1 MTEAYLEPSTSGD
14 AAAIGESYDAWP
26 VVARLNA
33 GWRVIACRDGVQW
46 ILQRRGS
53 PEKPR
58 RDDWRGRSYCQTSE
72 ALIRCAR
79 EHAGEI
85 EPTACTILAALP
97 ARLESK

>member
-1 MTEAYLEPSTSGD
+1 MSD
-14 AAAIGESYDAWP
+14 AIGESYDAWP

-33 GWRVIACRDGVQW
+33 GWRVIACRDGAQW

-58 RDDWRGRSYCQTSE
+58 GDDWRGRSYCQTSE

-85 EPTACTILAALP
+85 EPTACAILAALP
-97 ARLESK
+97 VRLRKAHDRG

>member
-1 MTEAYLEPSTSGD
+1 MLPQPQD
-14 AAAIGESYDAWP
+14 AIGESYDAWP

-46 ILQRRGS
+46 ILQARHGA
-53 PEKPR
+53 EKPAGAS
-58 RDDWRGRSYCQTSE
+58 WRGRSYCQTSE

-85 EPTACTILAALP
+85 EPTAGAILAALP
-97 ARLESK
+97 LRLGKPMTGVDAND